1 MVVML
6 FTQHLLKDKQTKLT
20 QWVLRTGV
28 LLCSIGSL
36 IYMILNPRAFGPG
49 YWVVG
54 AGFIFVVMGMATFLL
69 KAIITL
75 KKDLI
80 SKTIIWIL

>member
-1 MVVML
+1 MVIML
-6 FTQHLLKDKQTKLT
+6 FAQHLLKDEQTKLI

-36 IYMILNPRAFGPG
+36 IYMILNPQAFGSG

-54 AGFIFVVMGMATFLL
+54 VGFIFVVMGMGYFFV
-69 KAIITL
+69 KSDNHI
-75 KKDLI
+75 KERFNQ
-80 SKTIIWIL
+80 